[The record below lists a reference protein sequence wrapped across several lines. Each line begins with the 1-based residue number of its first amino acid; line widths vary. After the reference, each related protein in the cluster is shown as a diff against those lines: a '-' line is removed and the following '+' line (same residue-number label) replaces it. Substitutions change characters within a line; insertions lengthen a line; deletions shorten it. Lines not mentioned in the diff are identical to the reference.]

1 MFRIIGI
8 IVVVAALVIGYTSL
22 QKWYEGKA
30 TPAETVVNL
39 RDQFSTAIKSKS
51 DEKASSV
58 NTSQDETHGKAEEQ
72 DETHG
77 KAEEKE
83 SDSSAFSTE
92 KAARELI
99 KHSNE

>member
-1 MFRIIGI
+1 
-8 IVVVAALVIGYTSL
+8 LVIGYTSL

-51 DEKASSV
+51 DEEASQA
-58 NTSQDETHGKAEEQ
+58 NTSKDETQ
-72 DETHG
+72 I

-83 SDSSAFSTE
+83 SDSSDFSTE

>member
-1 MFRIIGI
+1 MFKLIGI

-22 QKWYEGKA
+22 QKWYEGRA

-39 RDQFSTAIKSKS
+39 RDQFSAAIKSKS
-51 DEKASSV
+51 DEKAASA
-58 NTSQDETHGKAEEQ
+58 NTSQDETHSK
-72 DETHG
+72 T
-77 KAEEKE
+77 EEKE
-83 SDSSAFSTE
+83 SDSSDFSTE